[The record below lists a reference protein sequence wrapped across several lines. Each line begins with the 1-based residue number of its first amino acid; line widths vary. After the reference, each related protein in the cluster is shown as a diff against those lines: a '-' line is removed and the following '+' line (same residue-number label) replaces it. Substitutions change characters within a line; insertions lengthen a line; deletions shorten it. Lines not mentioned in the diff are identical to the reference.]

1 MIDNIMNDEFE
12 SGFENDFEDIDLPW
26 IIFKVNKNTYAV
38 NSTNVLSITN
48 LEDDITAVPNIQ
60 SYIRGLIDFR
70 GNMIPLIDLK
80 KTFKE
85 DSLEKIISDY
95 SSMIT
100 ARKHDHINWTNEL
113 DRCINNSEQFKL
125 AVDPHECAFGKWYYD
140 YKPENNVI
148 AHHIKKIEEPHRL
161 LHLAA
166 AEYNNCNKDHANCD
180 REECL
185 KDVLERVKQEYM
197 PEIIKILDSSINVY
211 KNNLKELLIV
221 VEYNGFKA
229 GLIVDTVLS
238 IEAIP
243 TIFGQGNINNEY
255 YNTKLISSVGKTEKT
270 QATVLML
277 DIEAVLSKIEEID
290 IQKIEL
296 PKEVEVKKEVEE
308 IEDVNQTTAE
318 MDVVNETEFLEQLE
332 ISEILEPHNESQ
344 LKEEKAE

>member
-1 MIDNIMNDEFE
+1 
-12 SGFENDFEDIDLPW
+12 
-26 IIFKVNKNTYAV
+26 
-38 NSTNVLSITN
+38 
-48 LEDDITAVPNIQ
+48 
-60 SYIRGLIDFR
+60 
-70 GNMIPLIDLK
+70 
-80 KTFKE
+80 
-85 DSLEKIISDY
+85 
-95 SSMIT
+95 
-100 ARKHDHINWTNEL
+100 
-113 DRCINNSEQFKL
+113 
-125 AVDPHECAFGKWYYD
+125 
-140 YKPENNVI
+140 
-148 AHHIKKIEEPHRL
+148 
-161 LHLAA
+161 
-166 AEYNNCNKDHANCD
+166 
-180 REECL
+180 
-185 KDVLERVKQEYM
+185 M

-308 IEDVNQTTAE
+308 IEDVNQTTEE